1 LSIAA
6 LIPAAGKGA
15 RMGETVNKLLIPL
28 MGVPLIIRTLR
39 IFEYHQGV
47 DAALLAVP
55 AEEVDFFLELVH
67 SHRLSKV
74 TQIVAGGRDRQ
85 ESVYH
90 LLKVSAPYDLVAIHD
105 GARPFLTGDA
115 LSSVLVI
122 PDGCDGV
129 VLGTPLK
136 DTIKRIDSEGI
147 IIDTPTRSEYCAV
160 QTPQV
165 FLRSRLLEAHER
177 ALREGLRGTD
187 DSSLLERY
195 GGIIRIVQ
203 GSYDNIKITTKEDIL
218 IGEAILR
225 KHAEEVL

>member
-1 LSIAA
+1 MSIAA

-15 RMGETVNKLLIPL
+15 RMGESVSKLLIPL
-28 MGVPLIIRTLR
+28 MGVPLIVRTLR
-39 IFEYHQGV
+39 IFEYHHSI
-47 DAALLAVP
+47 DAVLLAVP
-55 AEEVDFFLELVH
+55 AEERDFFIELVN
-67 SHRLSKV
+67 SHRLGKV
-74 TQIVAGGRDRQ
+74 TKIITGGRDRQ
-85 ESVYH
+85 ESVYN
-90 LLKVSAPYDLVAIHD
+90 LLKASSPYDIVAIHD
-105 GARPFLTGDA
+105 GARPFLTGEA
-115 LSSVLVI
+115 LSSALVI

-136 DTIKRIDSEGI
+136 DTIKHIDSKRNV
-147 IIDTPTRSEYCAV
+147 IDTPTRSEYYAV

-165 FLRSRLLEAHER
+165 FLRKKLLEAHEK

-187 DSSLLERY
+187 DSGLLEQF

-225 KHAEEVL
+225 KHAEEAL